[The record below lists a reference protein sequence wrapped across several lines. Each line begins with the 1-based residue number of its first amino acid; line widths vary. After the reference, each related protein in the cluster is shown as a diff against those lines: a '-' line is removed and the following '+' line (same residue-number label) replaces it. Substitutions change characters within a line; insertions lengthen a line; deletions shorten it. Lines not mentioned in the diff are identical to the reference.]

1 MGLDISLD
9 TWHGAYSLFARW
21 RTYLA
26 SLGGY
31 HVIQLWK
38 TGEFDRQICWHCGIS
53 NPDDFPS
60 PHVCIDWAAVTDDQ
74 IRGQW
79 LETPEDALLV
89 LITHSDCDGT
99 IYPRDA
105 GPLADRL
112 EELLPRV
119 NDGAM
124 DSMDTRPRTKQFIKG
139 LRMSASLNRPLV
151 FA

>member
-21 RTYLA
+21 RSYLA

-31 HVIQLWK
+31 HVIQMWK
-38 TGEFDRQICWHCGIS
+38 TGERDREFCWHCGRI
-53 NPDDFPS
+53 NEDFGH
-60 PHVCIDWAAVTDDQ
+60 PHVCIDWDSVTEDQ
-74 IRGQW
+74 TMGQW

-112 EELLPRV
+112 EELVPRIS
-119 NDGAM
+119 DGAVV
-124 DSMDTRPRTKQFIKG
+124 SMNGRERTKQFIKG

-151 FA
+151 FG